1 MENNWKFKTLR
12 NLEKI
17 PKYDSEQPSYLVKR
31 CNELLDQPLNDFS
44 VEDIRIMVGPQIG
57 LDYLVPLAFDY
68 LNSDIL
74 AEGDYYPGDL
84 LTAML
89 KVDSAFWDKNRNLFN
104 ELAGLVKINYDLLIE
119 PNVSPALLKQF
130 YKQ

>member
-17 PKYDSEQPSYLVKR
+17 PKYDSGQPSYLVKR

-44 VEDIRIMVGPQIG
+44 VEDIRIMVGQQIG
-57 LDYLVPLAFDY
+57 LDYLVPLSFDY

-89 KVDSAFWDKNRNLFN
+89 KVDSAFWDKNRKLFN

-130 YKQ
+130 Y